1 MGIYDDLK
9 SAVEEITA
17 HYKDV
22 ASDGKLTFSEIF
34 SLAGKATASFIQL
47 FEKFTDG
54 ASGADKKAAVLA
66 ALDAFFDEV
75 ISPLD
80 IKGIPNFIE
89 PIVDSSLKKLALTL
103 ADAGIDALVA
113 IFNKSGWG
121 PEPAAEDPQAMT
133 AAPSYVLY

>member
-1 MGIYDDLK
+1 MTIYDDLK
-9 SAVEEITA
+9 TAVDQITA
-17 HYKDV
+17 HYKEA
-22 ASDGKLTFSEIF
+22 ASDGKLSFAEIF
-34 SLAGKATASFIQL
+34 SLISKATASFIQL

-89 PIVDSSLKKLALTL
+89 PVVDSSLKKLEGGKDFYLMKSTRS
-103 ADAGIDALVA
+103 VR
-113 IFNKSGWG
+113 IFSRSG
-121 PEPAAEDPQAMT
+121 
-133 AAPSYVLY
+133 